1 MIYSLKINE
10 FIASLPPEIIS
21 GNDIRISSNV
31 FRKIFSFSR
40 LSPND
45 IFYYLNFGNNY
56 NALHIA
62 KKEFNAKEIYGIYD
76 RKEFACNNN
85 GIQHPTINIINK
97 KINDIDLSKATVI
110 LYWLT
115 DINQSSDLVL
125 KFENELRRDA
135 RIVTL
140 FSPLGLVLPTR
151 VDFPFILSKKPFYYA
166 TNIREQIQMIYG
178 KSCVDFTTS
187 WMLAEKYVKEMEIED
202 RYSRFNIILM
212 SMILWINSW
221 NLKITCEEYIPP
233 PVESYEGILRMF
245 FNIDLKDMFVRRDSQ
260 KT

>member
-1 MIYSLKINE
+1 MKINE
-10 FIASLPPEIIS
+10 FIANIPPEIIS
-21 GNDIRISSNV
+21 GENISISSNV
-31 FRKIFSFSR
+31 FRKIFSFSQ
-40 LSPND
+40 LAPND

-62 KKEFNAKEIYGIYD
+62 KKEFNAKEVYGIHG
-76 RKEFACNNN
+76 RKEFLGNHDE
-85 GIQHPTINIINK
+85 GIQNPAINIINK
-97 KINDIDLSKATVI
+97 KINEVDLSKATVI

-125 KFENELRRDA
+125 KFEKELKRDA
-135 RIVTL
+135 RVVTL
-140 FSPLGLVLPTR
+140 FSPLGMVLPSR
-151 VDFPFILSKKPFYYA
+151 VHFPFILSKHPFYYA
-166 TNIREQIQMIYG
+166 TNIREQIQTIYG

-187 WMLAEKYVKEMEIED
+187 WMLAEKYVKEMEIENT
-202 RYSRFNIILM
+202 YSRFTIILL

-221 NLKITCEEYIPP
+221 NLKVTCEEYIPP

-245 FNIDLKDMFVRRDSQ
+245 FNIDLKDMFVRRDTE

>member
-1 MIYSLKINE
+1 MKINE

-21 GNDIRISSNV
+21 GKNISISSNV

-62 KKEFNAKEIYGIYD
+62 KKEFNAKEVYGIYVS
-76 RKEFACNNN
+76 REFTGNHNN
-85 GIQHPTINIINK
+85 GIQDLAINIINK

-125 KFENELRRDA
+125 KFEKELRRDA

-166 TNIREQIQMIYG
+166 TNIREQIRMIYG

-202 RYSRFNIILM
+202 TYSRFNIILM

-221 NLKITCEEYIPP
+221 NLKITCEEDIPP

-245 FNIDLKDMFVRRDSQ
+245 FNIDLKDMFVRRDGQ

>member
-1 MIYSLKINE
+1 LLKINE
-10 FIASLPPEIIS
+10 FIANIPPEIIS
-21 GNDIRISSNV
+21 GEDINISSNV
-31 FRKIFSFSR
+31 FRKIFSFSQ

-62 KKEFNAKEIYGIYD
+62 KKEFNAKEVYGIHG
-76 RKEFACNNN
+76 RKEFSGNHNE
-85 GIQHPTINIINK
+85 GIQNPAINIINK

-125 KFENELRRDA
+125 KFEKELKRDA
-135 RIVTL
+135 RVVTL
-140 FSPLGLVLPTR
+140 FSPLGLVIPSR
-151 VDFPFILSKKPFYYA
+151 VDFPFILSKYPFYYA
-166 TNIREQIQMIYG
+166 TNIREQIQAIYG

-187 WMLAEKYVKEMEIED
+187 WMLAEKYVKEMEIENT
-202 RYSRFNIILM
+202 YSRFTIILL

-221 NLKITCEEYIPP
+221 NLKVTCEEYIPP

-245 FNIDLKDMFVRRDSQ
+245 FNIDLKDMFVRRDTK